1 MLDEP
6 TVLCIFFLKRL
17 SAHQSSSVL
26 RLVSPGGGEG
36 LGGLE
41 VARKTV
47 DTGLNETE
55 AVLGIEV
62 LAVDVQVLTDG
73 HGLLDQ
79 VVKIL
84 GDGGSKSCVNW
95 DEGSWG

>member
-1 MLDEP
+1 LISYFIHLGDQSGG
-6 TVLCIFFLKRL
+6 VLG
-17 SAHQSSSVL
+17 
-26 RLVSPGGGEG
+26 LVSPGGGEG
-36 LGGLE
+36 LGDLE
-41 VARKTV
+41 VTRETV

-79 VVKIL
+79 VVEIL
-84 GDGGSKSCVNW
+84 GDGGGETYK
-95 DEGSWG
+95 